1 MPRTIVRIVVT
12 LWVGVAA
19 VPALAHEYWL
29 APNRYRAAAGDTI
42 TIGAWV
48 GTGFV
53 GMPRPYSRGRALRFE
68 RFDPDSSDLLT
79 SGRNGDATW
88 TRFVARGAGGIVI
101 AYESDFAEIVLPAEE
116 FDEYLATEGLEE
128 PLRIRRVLGEKAG
141 PGRERYARCAKT
153 WIAGESALA
162 LLTPRGL
169 TLEIV
174 PLANPATSDSLE
186 VRVLFQGK
194 PLPGALVRAWHQRF
208 PADGVGSASA
218 KRDSTGPACNA
229 RTNPNGVALLQM
241 RNDGE
246 WLVGVV
252 HMVSCPA
259 PDQADWQSYWASLTF
274 ARPHPNPDVSRR

>member
-1 MPRTIVRIVVT
+1 MPRTIVRIVVS

-19 VPALAHEYWL
+19 VPALAHDYWL

-53 GMPRPYSRGRALRFE
+53 GEPRPFARGRALRLDC
-68 RFDPDSSDLLT
+68 FDPDSSDLLT
-79 SGRNGDATW
+79 SGRNGDMTW
-88 TRFVARGAGGIVI
+88 SRFVARGAGGTLI
-101 AYESDFAEIVLPAEE
+101 AFESDFAEIVLQAEE
-116 FDEYLATEGLEE
+116 FDEYLASEGLEE
-128 PLRIRRVLGEKAG
+128 PLRIRRALGEKAG

-162 LLTPRGL
+162 LLVPRGL

-174 PLANPATSDSLE
+174 PLANPETSDSLE

-194 PLPGALVRAWHQRF
+194 PLSGALVRAWHQPSLAEGGR
-208 PADGVGSASA
+208 SAAAS
-218 KRDSTGPACNA
+218 RDSTGPVCNA
-229 RTNPNGVALLQM
+229 RTNMNGVALLQI
-241 RNDGE
+241 RSGGE

-252 HMVSCPA
+252 HMVSSPA
-259 PDQADWQSYWASLTF
+259 PAQADWQSYWASLTF
-274 ARPHPNPDVSRR
+274 ARPHPNPGVSRR